1 MINSNFLLL
10 LTAYLFITFSILGY
24 GLFFERIYE
33 KKTIGK
39 DLGFTGLLGIFFLIL
54 YSYVSHY
61 FIAHSIYHNSIIII
75 IGLILFIFFYKKIFF
90 KKYLSI
96 LLLLLLISFISLLI
110 YKTHDDFHYY
120 HFPYSYYLTQYSALI
135 GIGQFNHGFRTPS
148 SIFYLNSLLF
158 LPIIKYFTFYVSAV
172 LFLVFSNLILLSK
185 LIERFKSK
193 EVDYISY
200 LCLLFFIFINIFFYR
215 IQEHGTD
222 RSAQILILILLIYLI
237 SFINFEKNY
246 ENNIFKI
253 FVILGLIISLKA
265 FYLLY
270 LSLSIPIIY
279 ILHKEKKLFLIYQ
292 TLKKPFFW
300 IFLLMLGNVIFVYFI
315 NTGCLVYPAK
325 FTCFDNLSWSFNL
338 SELDRMSLHYEN
350 WSKAGKTPN
359 FSVENPFE
367 HVKYFNWVPNWIE
380 MYFFTKVSD
389 FIFGLLFVMLLLT
402 FIFFKKKKKILI
414 KNKYN
419 YLITITFL
427 IFLIEWFYN
436 HPALRYG
443 GYCLITVLFFLP
455 FSSLLEKYD
464 NSLQEKKYKF
474 IILICLV
481 FIVFIGRNISR
492 INDEIEKYSYM
503 PLKETY
509 YKVDKMHLRIDY
521 RFKEL
526 IQNFSNCNNKQN
538 DCDLNLKPKMKK
550 FFNERYIF
558 IVNK

>member
-1 MINSNFLLL
+1 M
-10 LTAYLFITFSILGY
+10 
-24 GLFFERIYE
+24 
-33 KKTIGK
+33 
-39 DLGFTGLLGIFFLIL
+39 
-54 YSYVSHY
+54 
-61 FIAHSIYHNSIIII
+61 
-75 IGLILFIFFYKKIFF
+75 
-90 KKYLSI
+90 
-96 LLLLLLISFISLLI
+96 LLLLILFISLLI

-158 LPIIKYFTFYVSAV
+158 LPVIKYFTFYISAV

-185 LIERFKSK
+185 IIERFKSK

-270 LSLSIPIIY
+270 LSLSIPIVY

-380 MYFFTKVSD
+380 IYFFTKVSD

-414 KNKYN
+414 KNEYN

-455 FSSLLEKYD
+455 FSSHLEKYD

-509 YKVDKMHLRIDY
+509 YKVDKMHFRIDY

-526 IQNFSNCNNKQN
+526 IKNFSNCNNKQN
-538 DCDLNLKPKMKK
+538 DCDLNLEPKMKK

>member
-1 MINSNFLLL
+1 MINSNFSTLLIVYFL
-10 LTAYLFITFSILGY
+10 ITFSVLGY
-24 GLFFERIYE
+24 GLFFEKIYE
-33 KKTIGK
+33 KKIIGK
-39 DLGFTGLLGIFFLIL
+39 NLGFNGLLGIFFLIL
-54 YSYVSHY
+54 YSYISHY
-61 FIAHSIYHNSIIII
+61 FIAHNIYHNTIIIF
-75 IGLILFIFFYKKIFF
+75 IGLILFIYFYKNISI
-90 KKYLSI
+90 KKNI
-96 LLLLLLISFISLLI
+96 LILISLLLISFISLLI

-120 HFPYSYYLTQYSALI
+120 HFPYSYYLTQYPALI

-148 SIFYLNSLLF
+148 SIFYLNSLF
-158 LPIIKYFTFYVSAV
+158 YLPIIKYFTFYISAV

-185 LIERFKSK
+185 IVESFKVK
-193 EVDYISY
+193 KVDYISY

-222 RSAQILILILLIYLI
+222 RSAQILIFILLIYLI
-237 SFINFEKNY
+237 SLIKFEKNY

-253 FVILGLIISLKA
+253 FIILGLIISLKA

-279 ILHKEKKLFLIYQ
+279 ILYKEKKLFLIYQ

-300 IFLLMLGNVIFVYFI
+300 IFLLLLLNVILVYFI

-325 FTCFDNLSWSFNL
+325 ITCFDNLSWSFN
-338 SELDRMSLHYEN
+338 SAELDKMSLHYEN

-380 MYFFTKVSD
+380 IYFFNKVSD

-402 FIFFKKKKKILI
+402 FIFFKKKKKILV
-414 KNKYN
+414 KNKYD
-419 YLITITFL
+419 YLITIAFL

-455 FSSLLEKYD
+455 FSSILEKYD

-474 IILICLV
+474 IILICLI
-481 FIVFIGRNISR
+481 FMVFIGRNVLRIS
-492 INDEIEKYSYM
+492 DEIEKYSYK
-503 PLKETY
+503 PIKKTY
-509 YKVDKMHLRIDY
+509 YKVDKVHLRVDY
-521 RFKEL
+521 RFREL
-526 IQNFSNCNNKQN
+526 IENFVKCNNKKD
-538 DCDLNLKPKMKK
+538 DCNLNLEPKMKK
-550 FFNERYIF
+550 FLNERYIF
-558 IVNK
+558 VVNK